1 MLLGCATP
9 HRLVVRALARPRAP
23 WLVASLLVLTRTR
36 TQNPNP
42 NPNPNACAPQGRNW
56 TRVAERRALRRAQL
70 RNRTLRNWTNTGLRK
85 KAALLEEMVAE
96 TP

>member
-1 MLLGCATP
+1 
-9 HRLVVRALARPRAP
+9 
-23 WLVASLLVLTRTR
+23 VA
-36 TQNPNP
+36 Q
-42 NPNPNACAPQGRNW
+42 
-56 TRVAERRALRRAQL
+56 RRALRRAQL